1 MAPHRNPVVSEDL
14 RSIVA
19 LPLPWGDLAG
29 ATVLITGAAGFLA
42 TYLVDTLLYL
52 NEVRDLGI
60 RVVALV
66 RNRRRA
72 ELRFAA
78 HSGREDLTLLVQDVT
93 ERPAMTGPV
102 DFVIHAASQASPKY
116 YGSDPVG
123 TLLPNVLGTR
133 QLLELTREHSVRAFL
148 FISAGEVYGKLTE
161 DQFPTRE
168 SDVGL
173 VDQTDV
179 RSCYA
184 ESKRMGE
191 AMCVAWHHQFGVP
204 TRIARPFHTYGPGLD
219 RKDGRVFA
227 DFVSDILARRDIV
240 LRSDGSARRAFCYLS
255 DATAGFFTIL
265 LRGENGKAYNVANPG
280 GELSIREL
288 AELLVEAFPER
299 GLKVV
304 FARRDEG
311 EDYIPSPFVRNC
323 PDVSRMATL
332 GWTPTTSV
340 VEGFRRTVSSFESS
354 A

>member
-1 MAPHRNPVVSEDL
+1 
-14 RSIVA
+14 
-19 LPLPWGDLAG
+19 
-29 ATVLITGAAGFLA
+29 
-42 TYLVDTLLYL
+42 
-52 NEVRDLGI
+52 
-60 RVVALV
+60 
-66 RNRRRA
+66 
-72 ELRFAA
+72 
-78 HSGREDLTLLVQDVT
+78 
-93 ERPAMTGPV
+93 
-102 DFVIHAASQASPKY
+102 
-116 YGSDPVG
+116 
-123 TLLPNVLGTR
+123 
-133 QLLELTREHSVRAFL
+133 
-148 FISAGEVYGKLTE
+148 
-161 DQFPTRE
+161 
-168 SDVGL
+168 
-173 VDQTDV
+173 
-179 RSCYA
+179 
-184 ESKRMGE
+184 
-191 AMCVAWHHQFGVP
+191 MCVAWHHQFGVP